1 MNELKRKSTN
11 KQQQHLPIGFTF
23 TKCYISIDTS
33 ISNIRLKLL
42 RVILDLNVWPKNTQ
56 HTAQTHGSNALSI
69 YLRRFYL
76 FHQIHC
82 AWCRL
87 WIVCYFV
94 IFNTCSRTTD
104 KRNKFHWFFFICEHW
119 FDCQLHW
126 PKPQTAISINW
137 FCEIDYNPQGSL
149 CESHKNY
156 NSRARIGNQ

>member
-1 MNELKRKSTN
+1 MKRKSTN

-56 HTAQTHGSNALSI
+56 HTAQTHSSNALSI

-76 FHQIHC
+76 FHQIHW
-82 AWCRL
+82 AWCRR

-104 KRNKFHWFFFICEHW
+104 KRNKFHWFFFYLWTLIRLPATLAKATNG
-119 FDCQLHW
+119 D
-126 PKPQTAISINW
+126 K
-137 FCEIDYNPQGSL
+137 
-149 CESHKNY
+149 HKLILWNRLQ
-156 NSRARIGNQ
+156 STRFALWIA